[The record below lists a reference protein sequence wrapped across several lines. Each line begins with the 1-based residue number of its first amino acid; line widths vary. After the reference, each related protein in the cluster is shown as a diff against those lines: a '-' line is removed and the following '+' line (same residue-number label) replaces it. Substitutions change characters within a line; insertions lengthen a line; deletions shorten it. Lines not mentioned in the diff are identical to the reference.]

1 MLGRALLTKPKI
13 LVLDEPTRGVDVGAK
28 SEIYEYCNMLAAQ
41 GMAIILISSDL
52 PEVMGMSDRVMVVR
66 EGHIVAAHNRGDAT
80 AEQIMSE
87 MFGLVQPQKVEG

>member
-1 MLGRALLTKPKI
+1 
-13 LVLDEPTRGVDVGAK
+13 
-28 SEIYEYCNMLAAQ
+28 
-41 GMAIILISSDL
+41 
-52 PEVMGMSDRVMVVR
+52 MGMSDRVMVVR

>member
-1 MLGRALLTKPKI
+1 MQYFSVFQSLPGNKIPRCQLLP
-13 LVLDEPTRGVDVGAK
+13 
-28 SEIYEYCNMLAAQ
+28 
-41 GMAIILISSDL
+41 ISSEL